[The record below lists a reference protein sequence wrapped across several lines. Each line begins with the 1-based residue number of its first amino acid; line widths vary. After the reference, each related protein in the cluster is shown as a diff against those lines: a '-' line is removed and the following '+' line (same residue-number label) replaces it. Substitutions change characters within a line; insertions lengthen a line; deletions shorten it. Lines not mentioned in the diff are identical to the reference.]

1 MRAWFVEIA
10 GSKQYSLHHPVCG
23 ISLSRT
29 LSIPFLEVILIM
41 RKCALLTM
49 TVLVLAL
56 FAGSAGAGTLHSGLE
71 KYLEGLPA
79 DQTEKVIVRLSEQ
92 ADISSLN
99 RQLKLEGAS
108 LALRHKQVIEHL
120 RDTAM
125 DTQAPLVQYLEQR
138 FLAGEVRNFRTFWID
153 NLVGVEATVQEIR
166 EIARRADVEMVFID
180 YRIELIAPVDN
191 DLPKPMAGRGEQQTA
206 APRAVESGI
215 SAIKAPQAWALGFTG
230 AGRLIANMDTGVD
243 GNHEALSSRW
253 RGLTQP
259 AAECWFDP
267 VTSTNFPFDSGSHG
281 THTMG
286 TIAGHTA
293 ANEIG
298 VAKDAQWIAAG
309 VIDRVDIP
317 TTMTDAVAAFQW
329 FADPD
334 GNPGTTD
341 DVPDAVGN
349 SWGISPIYHGSY
361 ITGPCDVTFWAT
373 MDNCEAAGCAVI
385 FSAGN
390 EGPTVA
396 SLRTPGD
403 RADSPYNA
411 FSVGAVDAT
420 YSGFPY
426 PVSSFSSRG
435 PGCNGQIKPEVVAP
449 GTDVRSSVPGNG
461 YSIYSGTS
469 MASPHVTGS
478 IAVLR
483 QVNPDL
489 DVDTIKEILLAT
501 AVDLGPAGEDND
513 YGMGII
519 DLEAAVIAAS
529 QGYGTVQGT
538 VTDSSTAGPVPAHLV
553 SLNNGASTNANP
565 ATGAYS
571 FSLPG
576 DETHTIEATYFG
588 YATQQQAVYVPAD
601 GTVNLDFSLVAT
613 ATGTIQGTVT
623 DSGGAPVGSATVT
636 VLNTPLAPVTTNGAG
651 FYSLAA
657 PGGASYDLQYNA
669 SGHQTVTISS
679 VAVTEGGTT
688 VQDVTLPD
696 WYRIL
701 IWEPDPTPISG
712 AAMQTALSALGWSS
726 VTTGNLF
733 AYSNPL
739 TDYDAIFVLVG
750 IYSSNYTFSS
760 GSPEEAALT
769 DYLDNGGNLYLEGG
783 DVWCYD
789 SYPATLRGYFNF
801 INEGDGSAD
810 LSTAA
815 GVAGTFTGGM
825 SFSYSGENSWID
837 QLGATSPAYEIF
849 TNPADGYG
857 CGIAHDAGTYRAIGI
872 SYEFGGLDDGASPST
887 KVELMQ
893 AYIDFFGLA
902 AVPVDTVQVG
912 INCVPDSGTLPFST
926 HIYVT
931 LDNLVG
937 NARTVSASLDVTL
950 AGGAFYSNFRGGFTN
965 LAAYGNFSTDWVQN
979 LPALGTLVGANTFAL
994 QGYDVTAAPYNQ
1006 PPYAPSGDSDSAS
1019 FTVTGLAP

>member
-1 MRAWFVEIA
+1 
-10 GSKQYSLHHPVCG
+10 
-23 ISLSRT
+23 
-29 LSIPFLEVILIM
+29 M
-41 RKCALLTM
+41 RKCALIAIII
-49 TVLVLAL
+49 LAL
-56 FAGSAGAGTLHSGLE
+56 VAGSANAGTLHSGLE
-71 KYLEGLPA
+71 NYLEGLPA
-79 DQTEKVIVRLSEQ
+79 TQTEKVIVRLAEQ
-92 ADISSLN
+92 ADVSSLN
-99 RQLKLEGAS
+99 RQLKLEGAT

-125 DTQAPLVQYLEQR
+125 DTQAPLVQHLERQ
-138 FLAGEVRNFRTFWID
+138 FLAGEVHDFRTFWID
-153 NLVGVEATVQEIR
+153 NLVGVEATVREIR
-166 EIARRADVEMVFID
+166 EIARRPDVEMVYLD
-180 YRIELIAPVDN
+180 YQIELIAPVEK
-191 DLPKPMAGRGEQQTA
+191 DLPKPMVGQGRQTD
-206 APRAVESGI
+206 APRAIEPGI
-215 SAIKAPQAWALGFTG
+215 AAIKAPQAWALGFTG
-230 AGRLIANMDTGVD
+230 AGRVIANMDTGVD
-243 GNHEALSSRW
+243 GNHEALATRW
-253 RGLTQP
+253 RGLTEP

-267 VTSTNFPFDSGSHG
+267 VTYSTFPFDSGYHG

-286 TIAGHTA
+286 TIAGFTA

-298 VAKDAQWIAAG
+298 VAKDATWIAAG

-411 FSVGAVDAT
+411 FSVGSVDST
-420 YSGFPY
+420 NYSFPY
-426 PVSSFSSRG
+426 PISGFSSRG
-435 PGCNGQIKPEVVAP
+435 PGCNNQIKPEVVAP
-449 GTDVRSSVPGNG
+449 GDDVRSSYPGNSYG
-461 YSIYSGTS
+461 TLSGTS

-489 DVDTIKEILLAT
+489 DVDTMKEILLIT

-513 YGMGII
+513 FGMGII

-538 VTDSSTAGPVPAHLV
+538 VTDSSSGAPVPATLTN
-553 SLNNGASTNANP
+553 LNNGATTYANP
-565 ATGAYS
+565 ATGDYS
-571 FSLPG
+571 FSVPG

-588 YATQQQAVYVPAD
+588 YATQQQAVYVPAE
-601 GTVNLDFSLVAT
+601 GTVNVDFSLVAT

-623 DSGGAPVGSATVT
+623 DSGGAPVSGATVT
-636 VLNTPLAPVTTNGAG
+636 VLNTPLAPVTTNGSG

-657 PGGASYDLQYNA
+657 PGGASYDLRFNA
-669 SGHQTVTISS
+669 SGHQSVTVNS

-688 VQDVTLPD
+688 VQDVILPD
-696 WYRIL
+696 WYQIL

-712 AAMQTALSALGWSS
+712 AAMQTALATLGWTS
-726 VTTGNLF
+726 VITSDLF
-733 AYSNPL
+733 AFSNPL

-750 IYSSNYTFSS
+750 VYYNNYTFSS
-760 GSPEEAALT
+760 GSAEETALT
-769 DYLDNGGNLYLEGG
+769 DYLDNGGNLYMEGG

-789 SYPATLRGYFNF
+789 SNPATLRGYFNF

-810 LSTAA
+810 LTTTD
-815 GVAGTFTGGM
+815 GVVGTFTGGM
-825 SFSYSGENSWID
+825 VFTYSGENSYID

-849 TNPADGYG
+849 TNPSDGLG
-857 CGIAHDAGTYRAIGI
+857 CGIAHDAGSYRCIGT
-872 SYEFGGLDDGASPST
+872 SFEFGGLIDHVSPST
-887 KVELMQ
+887 QLELMQ
-893 AYIDFFGLA
+893 AFVDFFGLA
-902 AVPVDTVQVG
+902 AVPVDTVEVD
-912 INCVPDSGTLPFST
+912 ISVAPDTGTLPF
-926 HIYVT
+926 VT
-931 LDNLVG
+931 QFTARLINLTSENRRAAGRVDLVIANG
-937 NARTVSASLDVTL
+937 NSYGNWR
-950 AGGAFYSNFRGGFTN
+950 AGWTN
-965 LAAYGNFSTDWVQN
+965 LGPAEVFTQVWNQNF
-979 LPALGTLVGANTFAL
+979 PALGTLVGDNVFTIHGF
-994 QGYDVTAAPYNQ
+994 DVTPAPYNQ
-1006 PPYAPSGDSDSAS
+1006 PPFAPSGDTHNAVA
-1019 FTVTGLAP
+1019 TVTGMAP

>member
-1 MRAWFVEIA
+1 
-10 GSKQYSLHHPVCG
+10 
-23 ISLSRT
+23 
-29 LSIPFLEVILIM
+29 M
-41 RKCALLTM
+41 RKCTLFAVT
-49 TVLVLAL
+49 VLAL
-56 FAGSAGAGTLHSGLE
+56 ALIAGSAGAGTLHPGLE
-71 KYLEGLPA
+71 NYLEGLPA
-79 DQTEKVIVRLSEQ
+79 DQTEKVIVRLADQ
-92 ADISSLN
+92 ADVSSLN

-108 LALRHKQVIEHL
+108 LALRHKQVIEYL
-120 RDTAM
+120 RDTANA
-125 DTQAPLVQYLEQR
+125 TQAPLVRYLERQ
-138 FLAGEVRNFRTFWID
+138 FLAGEVRDFRTFWID
-153 NLVGVEATVQEIR
+153 NLVGLEATVQEIR
-166 EIARRADVEMVFID
+166 AIARRPDVEMIYID
-180 YRIELIAPVDN
+180 YLIELIAPVTKN
-191 DLPKPMAGRGEQQTA
+191 LSKPMAGEGQRSTDA
-206 APRAVESGI
+206 ARAIEPGI
-215 SAIKAPQAWALGFTG
+215 AAINAPAAWALGFTG
-230 AGRLIANMDTGVD
+230 AGRVIANMDTGVD
-243 GNHEALSSRW
+243 GNHEALASRW
-253 RGLTQP
+253 RGLTEP

-267 VTSTNFPFDSGSHG
+267 VTSTTFPFDSGSHG

-286 TIAGHTA
+286 TIAGYTA

-298 VAKDAQWIAAG
+298 VAKDATWISAG

-361 ITGPCDVTFWAT
+361 ITGPCDETFWT
-373 MDNCEAAGCAVI
+373 VMDNCEAAGCAVI

-411 FSVGAVDAT
+411 FSVGSVDAT
-420 YSGFPY
+420 NYSFPW
-426 PVSSFSSRG
+426 PISSFSSRG

-449 GTDVRSSVPGNG
+449 GSDVRSSIPGNS
-461 YSIYSGTS
+461 YSSFSGTS

-513 YGMGII
+513 FGMGVI

-538 VTDSSTAGPVPAHLV
+538 VTDSSSSGPVPAQLE
-553 SLNNGASTNANP
+553 SLNNGSTTNANP
-565 ATGAYS
+565 ATGDYS

-576 DETHTIEATYFG
+576 DETHTIEASYFG
-588 YATQQQAVYVPAD
+588 YATQQQAIYVPAD

-623 DSGGAPVGSATVT
+623 DSGFSPISGATVT

-651 FYSLAA
+651 FYTLAA
-657 PGGASYDLQYNA
+657 PGGASYDLQFSA
-669 SGHQTVTISS
+669 AGHQMVTINA

-688 VQDVTLPD
+688 VQDVSMPD
-696 WYRIL
+696 WFQIM
-701 IWEPDPTPISG
+701 IWEPDPTPYSG
-712 AAMQTALSALGWSS
+712 SAMESTLTTLGWSS
-726 VTTGNLF
+726 VVTSDLF
-733 AYSNPL
+733 AFSNPL

-760 GSPEEAALT
+760 GSAEEAALVA
-769 DYLDNGGNLYLEGG
+769 YLDNGGNLYLEGG

-801 INEGDGSAD
+801 INEGDGGAD
-810 LSTAA
+810 LSSVA
-815 GVAGTFTGGM
+815 GVTGTFTEGM
-825 SFSYSGENSWID
+825 SFTYTGENSYID
-837 QLGATSPAYEIF
+837 HLGATSPAFETF
-849 TNPADGYG
+849 TNPSDGYG
-857 CGIAHDAGTYRAIGI
+857 CGIAHDAGTYRAM
-872 SYEFGGLDDGASPST
+872 SSAVST
-887 KVELMQ
+887 
-893 AYIDFFGLA
+893 
-902 AVPVDTVQVG
+902 TV
-912 INCVPDSGTLPFST
+912 
-926 HIYVT
+926 
-931 LDNLVG
+931 
-937 NARTVSASLDVTL
+937 R
-950 AGGAFYSNFRGGFTN
+950 
-965 LAAYGNFSTDWVQN
+965 
-979 LPALGTLVGANTFAL
+979 
-994 QGYDVTAAPYNQ
+994 APRPN
-1006 PPYAPSGDSDSAS
+1006 
-1019 FTVTGLAP
+1019 